1 MTVTMDEP
9 LGGISDPPGAT
20 RGRVVMLVDNAVDG
34 DSRVQKAARSA
45 AAAGWDVTLIGVT
58 APNARRVSWRI
69 GDAEVKL
76 VRTRRPLF
84 THHSKLRWSPRRPL
98 AYSST
103 ALAANR
109 RQTIAGRYNDVNFKI
124 AGLAAARQDGG
135 SRGAE
140 LAGLLR
146 LLPGRVLLKIQSRWV
161 RLRTGELRR
170 LTEARGNPRAPL
182 TWAGNGLWR
191 ILRGRRSWRRL
202 DPSLWDFEL
211 SMSAVIDG
219 MEPDII
225 HAHDYK
231 MLGVGARA
239 KVRAAARGRTVK
251 LVWDAHEY
259 VPGLAPFPGWPGW
272 LPAQVGYERE
282 YAPHADAV
290 VTVSPALAELLL
302 EEHGLREL
310 PAVVMNCPTMIPVER
325 DEPAGGGDE
334 PVRELR
340 ADCGLDQTTPL
351 IAYGGGLSVARNTI
365 LLVEALTELPGVHL
379 ALVCVPPS
387 ERRAAAD
394 EHLAR
399 ARELGVA
406 DRVHVLPYVPH
417 DQVVSYLSVADV
429 AVSPLLHLPN
439 HEIALSNKFFEYA
452 QAHLPIV
459 VSDTRTM
466 AATVTET
473 GQGEVY
479 PAGDRDGYLRAVRA
493 VLADPER
500 YRAAYARPGLLD
512 GWTWERQAMVL
523 DAVYGKLLPV
533 APMPPRARTPRV
545 AVTTPIVTQPRSGLP
560 VDK

>member
-9 LGGISDPPGAT
+9 LGGISDPPEAT
-20 RGRVVMLVDNAVDG
+20 RGRVVMLVDNGVDG

-45 AAAGWDVTLIGVT
+45 AAAGWDVTLLGV
-58 APNARRVSWRI
+58 AHPNARRVSWRL
-69 GDAEVKL
+69 GAAEVKL

-109 RQTIAGRYNDVNFKI
+109 RQTVAGRYNDVHFKI
-124 AGLAAARQDGG
+124 AALVAARRAGG
-135 SRGAE
+135 GRGAE

-146 LLPGRVLLKIQSRWV
+146 MLPGRAFLKIQSRWV

-182 TWAGNGLWR
+182 TWAGNGIWQV
-191 ILRGRRSWRRL
+191 LRGRRSWRRL

-211 SMSAVIDG
+211 SMSAVVDAL
-219 MEPDII
+219 EPDII

-239 KVRAAARGRTVK
+239 KVRAAARGRAVK

-290 VTVSPALAELLL
+290 VTVSPALAELLRT
-302 EEHGLREL
+302 EHRLREL
-310 PAVVMNCPTMIPVER
+310 PAVVMNCPTMIPA
-325 DEPAGGGDE
+325 EPAGDE
-334 PVRELR
+334 EEPPRELR
-340 ADCGLDQTTPL
+340 ADCEIDQATPL

-417 DQVVSYLSVADV
+417 DQVVSYLSAADV

-452 QAHLPIV
+452 QARLPIV

-466 AATVTET
+466 AATVIET

-493 VLADPER
+493 VLSDPDR
-500 YRAAYARPGLLD
+500 YRAAYGRPGLLD
-512 GWTWERQAMVL
+512 EWTWERQAAVL
-523 DAVYGKLLPV
+523 DAVYDSVLPV
-533 APMPPRARTPRV
+533 APAPPRARR
-545 AVTTPIVTQPRSGLP
+545 PIGAQLRSGSP
-560 VDK
+560 VD

>member
-9 LGGISDPPGAT
+9 LGGISDPPEAT
-20 RGRVVMLVDNAVDG
+20 RGRVVMLVDNGVDG

-45 AAAGWDVTLIGVT
+45 AAAGWEVTLLGV
-58 APNARRVSWRI
+58 AHPNARRVSWRL
-69 GDAEVKL
+69 GQAEVKL

-109 RQTIAGRYNDVNFKI
+109 RQTVAGRYNDVHFRI
-124 AGLAAARQDGG
+124 AELAAARRAGAG
-135 SRGAE
+135 RGAE

-146 LLPGRVLLKIQSRWV
+146 LLPGRALLKIQSRWV

-170 LTEARGNPRAPL
+170 LTEARGNPHAPL
-182 TWAGNGLWR
+182 TWAGNGIWR

-219 MEPDII
+219 LEPDII

-290 VTVSPALAELLL
+290 VTVSPALAELLRA
-302 EEHGLREL
+302 EHRLREL
-310 PAVVMNCPTMIPVER
+310 PAVVMNCPTMIPVQSAVD
-325 DEPAGGGDE
+325 DEP
-334 PVRELR
+334 PRELR
-340 ADCGLDQTTPL
+340 ADCEIDRATPL

-417 DQVVSYLSVADV
+417 DQVVSYLSAADV

-452 QAHLPIV
+452 QARLPIV

-479 PAGDRDGYLRAVRA
+479 PAGDLDGYLRAVRA
-493 VLADPER
+493 VLSDPDR
-500 YRAAYARPGLLD
+500 YRSAYDRPGRLD
-512 GWTWERQAMVL
+512 EWTWERQAAVL
-523 DAVYGKLLPV
+523 DTVYDSVLPV
-533 APMPPRARTPRV
+533 APAPPRARM
-545 AVTTPIVTQPRSGLP
+545 PIGTQLRPGSAS
-560 VDK
+560 